1 MNFHTIKQQHSD
13 FLMAQFSEKEIKA
26 AVWSC
31 KNSKSLG
38 PNVFNFYFIKEFWEV
53 VQVDVVAFI
62 QEFHRNGKLVRG
74 LNTTF
79 IVLISK
85 IDNPE
90 RVEDYRP
97 ILLIGRPYKILSKL
111 LTARLQQV
119 IHHVISDNQS
129 AFVKGRQILDGI
141 LIANEI
147 VDEA

>member
-1 MNFHTIKQQHSD
+1 M
-13 FLMAQFSEKEIKA
+13 
-26 AVWSC
+26 
-31 KNSKSLG
+31 
-38 PNVFNFYFIKEFWEV
+38 FNFYFIKEFWEV
-53 VQVDVVAFI
+53 MQVDVVAFI
-62 QEFHRNGKLVRG
+62 QEFHHNGKLVRG
-74 LNTTF
+74 LNTAF

-85 IDNPE
+85 IDNPK

-111 LTARLQQV
+111 LAARLQQV